1 MSTDNENALS
11 RWLITGRRLLHFSHR
26 VIGDFIA
33 NRGLLLAGGV
43 GYNAL
48 LSVIP
53 LFAVLASVLS
63 YLVEPAQVVATF
75 RAQAQFIA
83 PGHTALIVDTV
94 ERILNSRDVFG
105 IMGVMALLFFSS
117 LAFRMLDDAIAI
129 IFHRKFEPL
138 PRKLWLSLLLP
149 YAFVL
154 VLGIA
159 ILILTLTLAMLNR
172 ISEANLSLLGIE
184 FTLGWAPVTVMY
196 VSGFLGISLFFTA
209 IYKVLPQTRV
219 ALPRAFIGGF
229 TAATLWE
236 LLLRVLMYYFDKIS
250 LVGTIYGSF
259 ATIIV
264 VLLSLEMGAVIVL
277 LGAQII
283 AELERNAAA
292 GVKWYEDVSVEVEP
306 KD

>member
-1 MSTDNENALS
+1 MPLDPDHNS
-11 RWLITGRRLLHFSHR
+11 RTERLLITGRRVLHFSRR
-26 VIGDFIA
+26 VLGDFMT
-33 NRGLLLAGGV
+33 NRGILLAGGV

-48 LSVIP
+48 LSIIP

-63 YLVEPAQVVATF
+63 YVVDPVQLVTTF

-83 PGHTALIVDTV
+83 PGHTDLLVDTV
-94 ERILNSRDVFG
+94 ERILFARDVFG
-105 IMGVMALLFFSS
+105 VIGLLALLFFSS

-129 IFHRKFEPL
+129 IFRRKVEPL
-138 PRKLWLSLLLP
+138 PRNRWVSLLLP

-154 VLGIA
+154 VLGVA
-159 ILILTLTLAMLNR
+159 ILILTLVLALLNR
-172 ISEANLSLLGIE
+172 ISEASLTLMGIE
-184 FTLGWAPVTVMY
+184 ITLGWAPVLVMY
-196 VSGFLGISLFFTA
+196 VSGFLGIGLFFTA
-209 IYKVLPQTRV
+209 IYKVLPHTRI

-229 TAATLWE
+229 AAAALWE
-236 LLLRVLMYYFDKIS
+236 MLLRVLMYYFDKIS
-250 LVGTIYGSF
+250 LVDAIYGSF

-292 GVKWYEDVSVEVEP
+292 GVRWFEDPS
-306 KD
+306 K